1 MINAASLVRLI
12 GFLGAVA
19 IANGTTS
26 SVVYAQGTTAASG
39 IATFVTQ
46 QPTNEWSTRVFLGE
60 TVQNTAGET
69 LGKIHDF
76 VFDRSGHISTVVIAV
91 GGFLGMGEK
100 EVAVPF
106 NALNVRTGS
115 DSKRLIVVS
124 LSAEAIKQAPQFVAS
139 EKTKMDLIKE
149 KASEIGLEAAEKASK
164 LKDEAA
170 EKAGELKDQA
180 TQKLEELKK
189 GVTK

>member
-1 MINAASLVRLI
+1 MINAASLVQLI

-26 SVVYAQGTTAASG
+26 SVAYAQGTTASSG

-46 QPTNEWSTRVFLGE
+46 QPANEWSARVFLGE

-106 NALNVRTGS
+106 NAINVHTGS

-124 LSAEAIKQAPQFVAS
+124 LSAEAIKQAPHFVAS

-149 KASEIGLEAAEKASK
+149 KASEIGHEAAEKASK

-180 TQKLEELKK
+180 AKKLEEMKK
-189 GVTK
+189 GTK

>member
-1 MINAASLVRLI
+1 MINAARLVQFI

-26 SVVYAQGTTAASG
+26 SVIYAQGTTASSG
-39 IATFVTQ
+39 IATFVTH
-46 QPTNEWSTRVFLGE
+46 QPANEWSARVFLGE

-69 LGKIHDF
+69 LGKIHDV
-76 VFDRSGHISTVVIAV
+76 VFDHSGRISTVVIAV

-115 DSKRLIVVS
+115 DNKRSIVVS
-124 LSAEAIKQAPQFVAS
+124 LSAEAIKQAPHFVAS
-139 EKTKMDLIKE
+139 EKTKMDLIKD
-149 KASEIGLEAAEKASK
+149 KASEIGHEAVEKASK

-180 TQKLEELKK
+180 AKKLEEMKK
-189 GVTK
+189 ELTK